1 MQWPAL
7 FYLRR
12 ERPLR
17 WLGLLIYALP
27 LTLMN
32 MVASTRYPAL
42 AALWSAPVW
51 LVSELGSWKYSD
63 PAAVQTSL
71 VQGLEGRGH
80 PLAKRTFSI

>member
-42 AALWSAPVW
+42 AVLWSAPVW
-51 LVSELGSWKYSD
+51 LVFGAWIVEIFQSRGSSNITR
-63 PAAVQTSL
+63 PGT
-71 VQGLEGRGH
+71 R
-80 PLAKRTFSI
+80 